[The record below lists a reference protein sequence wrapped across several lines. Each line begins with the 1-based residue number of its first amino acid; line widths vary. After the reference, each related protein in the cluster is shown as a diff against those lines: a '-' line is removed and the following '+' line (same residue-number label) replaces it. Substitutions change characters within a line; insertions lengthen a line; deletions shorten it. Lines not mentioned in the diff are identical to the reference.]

1 MKKIKLYKKSYF
13 DNVVIITGT
22 HCSGKSMLS
31 PIVSSLTNVEH
42 IRKILTIDQVIQLAS
57 IKKIDKLTAAYLV
70 KQLLDKNFYEQLI
83 GRNTNLR
90 PEDETSVFLA
100 KNTNKLMKRIF
111 IKRGPHII
119 EKHKKKTIF
128 AMDTHDA
135 VMFFDIWKIVNK
147 KFKFIN
153 IYRNPID
160 TVASWFKHGMG
171 RLEKILINELT
182 MFVDRNYV
190 IPFYQLHNYNK
201 YKKISEVDKIINMV
215 LHCMKKE
222 YKNYKKYKYY
232 KNLLFLNFEDFSE
245 NTYNNIKKINLFL
258 NTTKSKFTDEIV
270 KRENC
275 PRVRDN
281 DSYLEN
287 FKKIKFLSSRE
298 KFKELLDFEK
308 LYTKR
313 KRNIL

>member
-42 IRKILTIDQVIQLAS
+42 IRKILTVDQIIQLAS
-57 IKKIDKLTAAYLV
+57 IKKIDNVTAAYLV

-100 KNTNKLMKRIF
+100 KNTNELMKRIL

-135 VMFFDIWKIVNK
+135 VMFFDVWKIVNK

-190 IPFYQLHNYNK
+190 FPFYQLHNYNK
-201 YKKISEVDKIINMV
+201 YKRTSEVDKIINMV
-215 LHCMKKE
+215 LYCMTKE

-232 KNLLFLNFEDFSE
+232 KNLLFLNFEDFAE
-245 NTYNNIKKINLFL
+245 NTYSNIKKINLFI

-275 PRVRDN
+275 PRVIDN
-281 DSYLEN
+281 DRYLEN
-287 FKKIKFLSSRE
+287 FKKIKSLSSRE
-298 KFKELLDFEK
+298 KFKELVDFEK
-308 LYTKR
+308 LYSKR